1 MIFNAPQLTP
11 AELAVVVKIDE
22 VKANLGYAI
31 QAPRRWTGLLRRNTL
46 GRAIQGSNSI
56 EGYNV
61 TVEDAMAAAEGEQ
74 LVDAATETR
83 RAVEG
88 YRNAMTYVLQLAR
101 DPHFHFSTDV
111 LRSLH
116 YMMLSYDLSRNPG
129 RWRPG
134 PIFVYDESK
143 HQQVYEGPDAESV
156 PTLMGELA
164 QSLEANDGSP
174 PVIRAA
180 MAHLNLA
187 MIHPYSDGNGRMA
200 RCLQTLVLARMGTL
214 AVPFS
219 SIEEYLGA
227 NQRPYYDV
235 LAEVGKGAWHPENDA
250 GAWVRFCLRAHY
262 IQASTLLRRS
272 REVSR
277 LWDALEKE
285 IAQARLP
292 ERTVFAAVD
301 AALGYRI
308 RNAHYR
314 VAADISDDLAS
325 RDLKALVDAGYLVP
339 TGERRGRQYVA
350 SAKLKEHRVRTADA
364 DRRIADPFE
373 EAVVQEPCLPGLGF

>member
-1 MIFNAPQLTP
+1 MIFTAPKLT
-11 AELAVVVKIDE
+11 ARELAVVAKTDE
-22 VKANLGYAI
+22 VKASLGYAI
-31 QAPRRWTGLLRRNTL
+31 ETPSRWTGVLRRNTL
-46 GRAIQGSNSI
+46 GRAIRGSNSI

-61 TVEDAMAAAEGEQ
+61 TVEDAMAAAEGEE

-83 RAVEG
+83 MAVEG

-101 DPHFHFSTDV
+101 DPHFHFSTDL

-116 YMMLSYDLSRNPG
+116 YMMLSYDLTKNPG

-134 PIFVYDESK
+134 PIYVHDESRG
-143 HQQVYEGPDAESV
+143 QQVYEGLDAEHV
-156 PTLMGELA
+156 PVLMGELA
-164 QSLEANDGSP
+164 QSLEAGDDSP
-174 PVIRAA
+174 PVVRAA

-200 RCLQTLVLARMGTL
+200 RCLHTLVLARVGTL
-214 AVPFS
+214 AAPFS
-219 SIEEYLGA
+219 GIEEYLGA

-235 LAEVGKGAWHPENDA
+235 LAEVGKGSWQPQNDA
-250 GAWVRFCLRAHY
+250 RPWVRFCLRAHY

-272 REVSR
+272 REVAR

-292 ERTVFAAVD
+292 ERTIFAAID

-314 VAADISDDLAS
+314 AAAEISDDLAS
-325 RDLKALVDAGYLVP
+325 RDLKALVDSGYLIP
-339 TGERRGRQYVA
+339 SGERRGRHYVA
-350 SAKLKEHRVRTADA
+350 SPRLTEFRVKTADP
-364 DRRIADPFE
+364 DRGIADPFE
-373 EAVVQEPCLPGLGF
+373 EAG